1 MNLWRSP
8 LRCFI
13 CGDRCPRGF
22 VGRQERPLDPNAG
35 PVEAFAAGL
44 RQLRRA
50 AGNPGYR
57 TLARRAGYSASALS
71 SAAAGRVLP
80 SLAVTLA
87 YAGVCGGDL
96 EEWERRWEQ
105 AAAQLAEE
113 EPPVV
118 VRPSVVP
125 RELPLD
131 VYGFT
136 GRSEELAELDR
147 LLAATQADSSAVVI
161 SAVAGA
167 GGVGK
172 TALAVHWAH
181 EISDRFPDG
190 QLYVDLRGYD
200 PDQPL
205 EAADVLASFLRAL
218 GLDGA
223 EIPYD
228 EGERAARFRSLVAGR
243 RMLILLDAAA
253 DNRTAVRAV
262 FSWSYQHLPPDVAGA
277 FRLLGQHP
285 GGDFDTYAAAAL
297 VDTDLDEASRLIQ
310 ALTRGHLLQESAPG
324 RYRMHDLIRMYA
336 AELAGDDPAP
346 RTRLFDHYLSTVAA
360 AMDTL
365 YPAERYRRPV
375 VAPPAT
381 PAPDVGDS
389 ALARAWLDAERAN
402 LVAATTHSV
411 THAGPVAATIGRYLD
426 TAPHYS
432 EAITVHSHALLAARQ
447 LGDRRGEGD
456 ALHNLGAVY
465 WRWGRYDEA
474 VEHYLEAL
482 AIQRQIGDR
491 AGEALALG
499 NLGVVCHQS
508 ARYAEALD
516 YHQQG
521 LAICR
526 ELGNRAA
533 EACP

>member
-1 MNLWRSP
+1 MSEGV
-8 LRCFI
+8 
-13 CGDRCPRGF
+13 CGQAGTTVRPERRTGRG
-22 VGRQERPLDPNAG
+22 LCSG
-35 PVEAFAAGL
+35 PAA
-44 RQLRRA
+44 A
-50 AGNPGYR
+50 
-57 TLARRAGYSASALS
+57 TARRWQPGVPDAGSP
-71 SAAAGRVLP
+71 GRVL
-80 SLAVTLA
+80 SVGAVVGGGRA
-87 YAGVCGGDL
+87 GAAVARGYAGVCGGDL

-243 RMLILLDAAA
+243 RMLILLDNALSADQVRLLLPGTPTCFVLVTSRDSLAALVARHGARRVDLDLLASPEAVRLLRTLIGSRVDAEPAAAVALAQACARLPLALRLAAEIAVGRPTARLAELVVELADEHSRLDLLDAAA

-432 EAITVHSHALLAARQ
+432 EAITVT
-447 LGDRRGEGD
+447 
-456 ALHNLGAVY
+456 
-465 WRWGRYDEA
+465 
-474 VEHYLEAL
+474 
-482 AIQRQIGDR
+482 
-491 AGEALALG
+491 
-499 NLGVVCHQS
+499 
-508 ARYAEALD
+508 
-516 YHQQG
+516 
-521 LAICR
+521 
-526 ELGNRAA
+526 
-533 EACP
+533 